1 MFQKLVAIEPINI
14 DQEAKDLLSNYA
26 HEVKFYQDMPKE
38 NEEIIRR
45 IGDADAVLVSYTT
58 NIDAQVINSCKNIRY
73 IGMCCS
79 LYSPESAN
87 VDILAAE
94 KRGITV
100 KGVRDYGDE
109 GVVEY
114 VISELV
120 RLLHGFGS
128 QQWKDKPAEL
138 TEMKIGIL
146 GLGTTGLMVGKGLQ
160 FFGADVYYYSR
171 TRKPESEKQG
181 FKYLELED
189 LLKKV
194 DILCTC
200 LNKGVILLHQHEF
213 EVFGNGK
220 ILINTS
226 IAPGHDVIAL
236 KNWLS
241 YKNNYFLCDTVMA
254 SGDDSDKIVSLS
266 NVSCV
271 KKTAGSSIQST
282 KRLGKKV
289 IQNIETFFTSH

>member
-1 MFQKLVAIEPINI
+1 MFQKLVAIEPVNL
-14 DQEAKDLLSNYA
+14 DQEAKDLLFRYA

-45 IGDADAVLVSYTT
+45 IGNADAVLVSYTT

-79 LYSPESAN
+79 LYSNESAN
-87 VDILAAE
+87 VDILTAN

-120 RLLHGFGS
+120 RLLHGFGE
-128 QQWKDKPAEL
+128 QRWKDKPVEL
-138 TEMKIGIL
+138 TDMKIGIL
-146 GLGTTGLMVGKGLQ
+146 GLGATGLMVGNGLR

-181 FKYLELED
+181 FKYFELEE
-189 LLKKV
+189 LLKRV

-200 LNKGVILLHQHEF
+200 LNKNVILLNQHEF

-226 IAPGHDVIAL
+226 IGPSYDVNAL
-236 KNWLS
+236 KGWLS
-241 YKNNYFLCDTVMA
+241 YKHNYFLCDTVMA
-254 SGDDSDKIVSLS
+254 SGDDSGEIVSLP

-271 KKTAGSSIQST
+271 KKTAGFSAQSI

-289 IQNIETFFTSH
+289 IQNIETFFMFH